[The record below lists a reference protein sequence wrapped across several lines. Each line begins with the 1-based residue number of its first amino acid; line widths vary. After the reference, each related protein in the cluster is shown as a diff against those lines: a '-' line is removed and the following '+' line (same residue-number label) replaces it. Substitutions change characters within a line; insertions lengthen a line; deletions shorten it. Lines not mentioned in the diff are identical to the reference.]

1 MFHSLCCFMLYYFPC
16 CILHHTKRRSMPYV
30 SPRFLLL
37 NALCWSMTYVAPLAR
52 FAGHTSLLQISL
64 FHASL
69 AHTILFHV
77 SLLHALCCPMLC
89 CPMLNWPIVH
99 GCMLCCF
106 VLHALCY
113 HMHYCFYA
121 LLVNTLLL
129 HFRRPMWH
137 WSIFQCTTL
146 HWPTLH
152 LSVLGCFMLHCFSFT
167 TPFFIGPVFDA
178 SFRCSKLHW
187 PILCCSMLGSFM
199 LRCSML
205 RC

>member
-1 MFHSLCCFMLYYFPC
+1 MFHALCCFMLYYFPC

-64 FHASL
+64 FHVL

-89 CPMLNWPIVH
+89 CSMLNWPILH

-106 VLHALCY
+106 VLHAYATLCITASMLFSPPNVKLV
-113 HMHYCFYA
+113 HFSVHHASLANTPLICAWLFHASLLQFHYPI
-121 LLVNTLLL
+121 L
-129 HFRRPMWH
+129 H
-137 WSIFQCTTL
+137 WS
-146 HWPTLH
+146 
-152 LSVLGCFMLHCFSFT
+152 
-167 TPFFIGPVFDA
+167 
-178 SFRCSKLHW
+178 SFRCFISL
-187 PILCCSMLGSFM
+187 L
-199 LRCSML
+199 
-205 RC
+205 